1 LKSPVAYIADA
12 NKSDKMDENSGR
24 RLTLETKVTVQDIR
38 PGDYEGDRTSAP
50 FDCRAADYA
59 VRGCPK
65 QV

>member
-1 LKSPVAYIADA
+1 
-12 NKSDKMDENSGR
+12 MDENWVQS
-24 RLTLETKVTVQDIR
+24 LTLETQVTVQDIR

-50 FDCRAADYA
+50 FDYQVADYA